1 MERKENKLQ
10 YGIIFVNDTDMIE
23 RLVTNINQNIQ
34 FVDVNNW
41 KVYEHYE
48 INNRK
53 TMRELGVLDSNF
65 HFTSFTN
72 SSFEER
78 RGNFQG
84 YR

>member
-10 YGIIFVNDTDMIE
+10 YGIIFVNDTNVIE

-53 TMRELGVLDSNF
+53 TMRELGVLDSIHCARLLILALNQPF
-65 HFTSFTN
+65 L
-72 SSFEER
+72 
-78 RGNFQG
+78 GDPKVI
-84 YR
+84 